1 LSYNQLEEEVIKH
14 IMNRKEK
21 VSIALALS
29 SLFIA
34 YVGMG
39 LAAPVMPS
47 IAEELKLSGA
57 VVGYLFAAMAFTQ
70 FLASPFTGVWV
81 DSIGR
86 KKMIV
91 IGLLLFSFSE
101 ALFGFANETW
111 LLFVSRLLAGVSAA
125 FIMPAVV
132 TYIADKTTLAN
143 RAKALGYQSAAISL
157 GFIIGPGIGGFIAE
171 FGIRTPFF
179 FAAAISLITAIV
191 IFLVLDDSIS
201 TEQLQKNRA
210 SAVRPEFIQEFKKS
224 FQPQYFT
231 PLLIVFVLAFGLA
244 VYEMMFSLF
253 VDEKFG
259 FTVRDISIIITI
271 GSIAG
276 VVAQI
281 LFFDKL
287 VIVIGE
293 RMLINLTLLS
303 SAIFIF
309 ITILIDGYWTM
320 IVITSI
326 VFFSGD
332 ILRPA
337 VTSFLSKIAG
347 ENQGYIAGMNSA
359 YTSLGIIIGPIIGG
373 ILFDINIDMPYAFA
387 AVVLVIAFVI
397 SSVKLKKPNLN

>member
-1 LSYNQLEEEVIKH
+1 
-14 IMNRKEK
+14 MNRKEK
-21 VSIALALS
+21 VSVALALF

-34 YVGMG
+34 YLGMG
-39 LAAPVMPS
+39 LASPVMPS
-47 IAEELKLSGA
+47 IAKDLSLSGA
-57 VVGYLFAAMAFTQ
+57 IVGYLFAAMAFAQ

-86 KKMIV
+86 KKMMI
-91 IGLLLFSFSE
+91 IGLLLFTFSE
-101 ALFGFANETW
+101 ALFGFSNETW
-111 LLFVSRLLAGVSAA
+111 LLFVSRLLGGVGAA

-132 TYIADKTTLAN
+132 TFIADKTTLAN
-143 RAKALGYQSAAISL
+143 RAKVLGYQSAAISL

-171 FGIRTPFF
+171 FGIRAPFF
-179 FAAAISLITAIV
+179 FATAVSLITAIV
-191 IFLVLDDSIS
+191 ISLVLDDSIS
-201 TEQLQKNRA
+201 TEQLEKNRA
-210 SAVRPEFIQEFKKS
+210 SAVRPAFMQEFKKS
-224 FQPQYFT
+224 FKPQYFT
-231 PLLIVFVLAFGLA
+231 PLLVVFVLAFGLA
-244 VYEMMFSLF
+244 VYEMMFALF
-253 VDEKFG
+253 VDEKLG
-259 FTVRDISIIITI
+259 FTIRDISVIITV

-287 VIVIGE
+287 VKVFGE

-309 ITILIDGYWTM
+309 ISILIDGYWTM
-320 IVITSI
+320 IAITCI

-359 YTSLGIIIGPIIGG
+359 YTSLGIILGPIIGG
-373 ILFDINIDMPYAFA
+373 ILFDFNIDMPYVFA
-387 AVVLVIAFVI
+387 AIVLSIAFVV
-397 SSVKLKKPNLN
+397 SSKKLKKPHFK

>member
-1 LSYNQLEEEVIKH
+1 
-14 IMNRKEK
+14 MNRKEK

-34 YVGMG
+34 YLGMG
-39 LAAPVMPS
+39 LASPVMPS
-47 IAEELKLSGA
+47 IAEELSLNGA
-57 VVGYLFAAMAFTQ
+57 VVGYLFAVMAFAQ

-101 ALFGFANETW
+101 ALFGFADETW
-111 LLFVSRLLAGVSAA
+111 LLFVSRLLGGVSAA

-132 TYIADKTTLAN
+132 TYVTDKTTLSN
-143 RAKALGYQSAAISL
+143 RAKVLGYQSAAISL
-157 GFIIGPGIGGFIAE
+157 GFIIGPGVGGLIAE
-171 FGIRTPFF
+171 FGIRAPFF
-179 FAAAISLITAIV
+179 FASAISLIATII
-191 IFLVLDDSIS
+191 IFILLDDSI
-201 TEQLQKNRA
+201 TVEQLQKNRA
-210 SAVRPEFIQEFKKS
+210 SAVRPVFIQEYKKS
-224 FQPQYFT
+224 FQPKYFT
-231 PLLIVFVLAFGLA
+231 PLLIVFILAFGLA

-253 VDEKFG
+253 VDERFG
-259 FTVRDISIIITI
+259 FTIRDISIVITV

-281 LFFDKL
+281 IFFDKL
-287 VIVIGE
+287 VNVIGE

-303 SAIFIF
+303 AAIFIF
-309 ITILIDGYWTM
+309 LTILIDGYLTM
-320 IVITSI
+320 IVVTSI
-326 VFFSGD
+326 VFFSCD

-347 ENQGYIAGMNSA
+347 KNQGYIAGMNSA
-359 YTSLGIIIGPIIGG
+359 YTSLGIILGPIIGG
-373 ILFDINIDMPYAFA
+373 ILFDINIDMPYIFA
-387 AVVLVIAFVI
+387 TIVLVIAFVI

>member
-1 LSYNQLEEEVIKH
+1 
-14 IMNRKEK
+14 MNRKEK

-34 YVGMG
+34 YLGMG
-39 LAAPVMPS
+39 LASPVMPS
-47 IAEELKLSGA
+47 IAEELSLNGA
-57 VVGYLFAAMAFTQ
+57 VVGYLFAVMAFAQ
-70 FLASPFTGVWV
+70 FLTSPFTGVWV

-101 ALFGFANETW
+101 ALFGFADETW
-111 LLFVSRLLAGVSAA
+111 LLFVSRLLGGISAA

-132 TYIADKTTLAN
+132 TYVTDKTTLSN
-143 RAKALGYQSAAISL
+143 RAKVLGYQSAAISL
-157 GFIIGPGIGGFIAE
+157 GFIIGPGVGGLIAE
-171 FGIRTPFF
+171 FGIRAPFF

-201 TEQLQKNRA
+201 TEQLQKNRV

-224 FQPQYFT
+224 FHPQYFT

-259 FTVRDISIIITI
+259 FTVRDISIIITV

-281 LFFDKL
+281 LFFDRL
-287 VIVIGE
+287 VNVIGE

-347 ENQGYIAGMNSA
+347 ENQGYIAGMNSS

-397 SSVKLKKPNLN
+397 SSVKLEKPNLN

>member
-1 LSYNQLEEEVIKH
+1 
-14 IMNRKEK
+14 MNRKEK

-34 YVGMG
+34 YLGMG
-39 LAAPVMPS
+39 LASPVMPS
-47 IAEELKLSGA
+47 IAEELSLNGA
-57 VVGYLFAAMAFTQ
+57 VVGYLFAVMAFAQ

-101 ALFGFANETW
+101 ALFGFADETW
-111 LLFVSRLLAGVSAA
+111 LLFVSRLLGGVSAA

-132 TYIADKTTLAN
+132 TYVTDKTTLSN
-143 RAKALGYQSAAISL
+143 RAKVLGYQSAAISL
-157 GFIIGPGIGGFIAE
+157 GFIIGPGVGGLIAE
-171 FGIRTPFF
+171 FGIRAPFF
-179 FAAAISLITAIV
+179 FASAISLIATII
-191 IFLVLDDSIS
+191 IFILLDDSI
-201 TEQLQKNRA
+201 TVEQLQKNRA
-210 SAVRPEFIQEFKKS
+210 SAVRPVFIQEFKKS
-224 FQPQYFT
+224 FQPKYFT
-231 PLLIVFVLAFGLA
+231 PLLIVFILAFGLA

-259 FTVRDISIIITI
+259 FTIRDISIVITV

-281 LFFDKL
+281 IFFDKL
-287 VIVIGE
+287 VNVIGE
-293 RMLINLTLLS
+293 RMIINLTLLS
-303 SAIFIF
+303 AAIFIF
-309 ITILIDGYWTM
+309 LTILIDGYLTM
-320 IVITSI
+320 IVVTSI
-326 VFFSGD
+326 VFFSCD

-347 ENQGYIAGMNSA
+347 KNQGYIAGMNSA
-359 YTSLGIIIGPIIGG
+359 YTSFGIILGPIIGG
-373 ILFDINIDMPYAFA
+373 ILFDINIDMPYIFA
-387 AVVLVIAFVI
+387 TIVLVIAFVI

>member
-1 LSYNQLEEEVIKH
+1 
-14 IMNRKEK
+14 MNRKEK
-21 VSIALALS
+21 VSIALALF

-34 YVGMG
+34 YLGIG

-47 IAEELKLSGA
+47 IAKDLRLSGA
-57 VVGYLFAAMAFTQ
+57 IVGYLFAAMAFSQ

-86 KKMIV
+86 KKMMI

-111 LLFVSRLLAGVSAA
+111 LLFISRLLGGVGAA

-143 RAKALGYQSAAISL
+143 RAKVLGYQSAAISL
-157 GFIIGPGIGGFIAE
+157 GFIIGPGIGGFVAE
-171 FGIRTPFF
+171 FGIRAPFF
-179 FAAAISLITAIV
+179 FATAVSLITAIV
-191 IFLVLDDSIS
+191 IFLILDDSIS

-210 SAVRPEFIQEFKKS
+210 SAVRPAFTQEFKKS

-231 PLLIVFVLAFGLA
+231 PLLVVFVLAFGLA
-244 VYEMMFSLF
+244 VFEMMFSLF
-253 VDEKFG
+253 VDEKLG
-259 FTVRDISIIITI
+259 FTVRDISVIITV

-276 VVAQI
+276 VTSQI

-287 VIVIGE
+287 VNLVGE
-293 RMLINLTLLS
+293 RMLVNLTLLS

-309 ITILIDGYWTM
+309 ISILIDGYWTM

-337 VTSFLSKIAG
+337 VTTLLSKTAG
-347 ENQGYIAGMNSA
+347 ENQGYVAGMNSA

-373 ILFDINIDMPYAFA
+373 ILFDINIDMPYVFA
-387 AVVLVIAFVI
+387 AVVLIIAFVI
-397 SSVKLKKPNLN
+397 SSTKLKQLHLN

>member
-1 LSYNQLEEEVIKH
+1 
-14 IMNRKEK
+14 MNRKEK

-34 YVGMG
+34 YLGMG
-39 LAAPVMPS
+39 LASPVMPS
-47 IAEELKLSGA
+47 IAEELSLNGA
-57 VVGYLFAAMAFTQ
+57 VVGYLFAVMAFAQ
-70 FLASPFTGVWV
+70 FLASPFTGVWI

-101 ALFGFANETW
+101 ALFGFADETW
-111 LLFVSRLLAGVSAA
+111 LLFVSRLLGGVSAA

-132 TYIADKTTLAN
+132 TYVTDKTTLSN
-143 RAKALGYQSAAISL
+143 RAKVLGYQSAAISL
-157 GFIIGPGIGGFIAE
+157 GFIIGPGVGGLIAE
-171 FGIRTPFF
+171 FGVRAPFF
-179 FAAAISLITAIV
+179 FASAISLIATII
-191 IFLVLDDSIS
+191 IFILLDDSI
-201 TEQLQKNRA
+201 TVEQLQKNRA
-210 SAVRPEFIQEFKKS
+210 SAVRPVFIQEFKKS
-224 FQPQYFT
+224 FQPKYFT
-231 PLLIVFVLAFGLA
+231 PLLIVFILAFGLA

-259 FTVRDISIIITI
+259 FTIRDISIVITV

-281 LFFDKL
+281 IFFDKL
-287 VIVIGE
+287 VNVIGE

-303 SAIFIF
+303 AAIFIF
-309 ITILIDGYWTM
+309 LTILIDGYLTM
-320 IVITSI
+320 VVVTSI
-326 VFFSGD
+326 VFFSCD

-347 ENQGYIAGMNSA
+347 KNQGYIAGMNSA
-359 YTSLGIIIGPIIGG
+359 YTSLGIILGPIIGG
-373 ILFDINIDMPYAFA
+373 ILFDINIDMPYIFA
-387 AVVLVIAFVI
+387 TIVLVIAFGI

>member
-1 LSYNQLEEEVIKH
+1 
-14 IMNRKEK
+14 MNRKEK

-34 YVGMG
+34 YLGMG
-39 LAAPVMPS
+39 LASPVMPS
-47 IAEELKLSGA
+47 IAEELSLNGA
-57 VVGYLFAAMAFTQ
+57 VVGYLFAVMAFAQ

-101 ALFGFANETW
+101 ALFGFADETW
-111 LLFVSRLLAGVSAA
+111 LLFVSRLLGGVSAA

-132 TYIADKTTLAN
+132 TYVTDKTTLSN
-143 RAKALGYQSAAISL
+143 RAKVLGYQSAAISL
-157 GFIIGPGIGGFIAE
+157 GFIIGPGVGGLIAE
-171 FGIRTPFF
+171 FGIRAPFF
-179 FAAAISLITAIV
+179 FASAISLIATII
-191 IFLVLDDSIS
+191 IFILLDDSI
-201 TEQLQKNRA
+201 TVEQLQKNRA
-210 SAVRPEFIQEFKKS
+210 SAVRPVFIQEYKKS
-224 FQPQYFT
+224 FQPKYFT
-231 PLLIVFVLAFGLA
+231 PLLIVFILAFGLA

-259 FTVRDISIIITI
+259 FTIRDISIVITV

-281 LFFDKL
+281 IFFDKL
-287 VIVIGE
+287 VNVIGE

-303 SAIFIF
+303 AAIFIF
-309 ITILIDGYWTM
+309 LTILIDGYLTM
-320 IVITSI
+320 IVVTSI
-326 VFFSGD
+326 VFFSCD

-347 ENQGYIAGMNSA
+347 KNQGYIAGMNSA
-359 YTSLGIIIGPIIGG
+359 YTSLGIILGPIIGG
-373 ILFDINIDMPYAFA
+373 ILFDINIDMPYIFA
-387 AVVLVIAFVI
+387 TIVLVIAFVI

>member
-1 LSYNQLEEEVIKH
+1 
-14 IMNRKEK
+14 MNRKEK

-34 YVGMG
+34 YLGMG
-39 LAAPVMPS
+39 LASPVMPS
-47 IAEELKLSGA
+47 IAEELSLNGA
-57 VVGYLFAAMAFTQ
+57 VVGYLFAVMAFAQ

-91 IGLLLFSFSE
+91 IGLLLFSVSE
-101 ALFGFANETW
+101 ALFGFADETW
-111 LLFVSRLLAGVSAA
+111 LLFVSRLLGGVSAA

-132 TYIADKTTLAN
+132 TYVTDKTTLSN
-143 RAKALGYQSAAISL
+143 RAKVLGYQSAAISL
-157 GFIIGPGIGGFIAE
+157 GFIIGPGVGGLIAG
-171 FGIRTPFF
+171 FGIRAPFF
-179 FAAAISLITAIV
+179 FASAISLIATII
-191 IFLVLDDSIS
+191 IFILLDDSI
-201 TEQLQKNRA
+201 TVEQLQKNRA
-210 SAVRPEFIQEFKKS
+210 SAVRPIFIQEYKKS
-224 FQPQYFT
+224 FQPKYFT
-231 PLLIVFVLAFGLA
+231 PLLIVFILAFGLA

-259 FTVRDISIIITI
+259 FTIRDISIVITV

-281 LFFDKL
+281 IFFDKL
-287 VIVIGE
+287 VNVIGE

-303 SAIFIF
+303 AAIFIF
-309 ITILIDGYWTM
+309 LTILIDGYLTM
-320 IVITSI
+320 IVVTSI
-326 VFFSGD
+326 VFFSCD

-359 YTSLGIIIGPIIGG
+359 YTSLGIILGPIIGG
-373 ILFDINIDMPYAFA
+373 ILFDINIDMPYIFA
-387 AVVLVIAFVI
+387 TIVLVIAFVI
-397 SSVKLKKPNLN
+397 SSVKLKKPSLN

>member
-1 LSYNQLEEEVIKH
+1 
-14 IMNRKEK
+14 MNRKEK

-34 YVGMG
+34 YLGMG
-39 LAAPVMPS
+39 LASPVMPS
-47 IAEELKLSGA
+47 IAEELSLNGA
-57 VVGYLFAAMAFTQ
+57 VVGYLFAVMAFAQ

-101 ALFGFANETW
+101 ALFGFADETW
-111 LLFVSRLLAGVSAA
+111 LLFVSRLLGGVSAA

-132 TYIADKTTLAN
+132 TYVTDKTTLSN
-143 RAKALGYQSAAISL
+143 RAKVLGYQSAAISL
-157 GFIIGPGIGGFIAE
+157 GFIIGPGVGGLIAE
-171 FGIRTPFF
+171 FGIRAPFF
-179 FAAAISLITAIV
+179 FAAAISLIATII
-191 IFLVLDDSIS
+191 IFILLDDSI
-201 TEQLQKNRA
+201 TVEQLQKNRA
-210 SAVRPEFIQEFKKS
+210 SAVCPVFIHEFKKS
-224 FQPQYFT
+224 FQPKYFT
-231 PLLIVFVLAFGLA
+231 PLLIVFILAFGLS

-259 FTVRDISIIITI
+259 FTIRDISIVITV

-281 LFFDKL
+281 IFFDKL
-287 VIVIGE
+287 VNVIGE

-303 SAIFIF
+303 TAIFIF
-309 ITILIDGYWTM
+309 LTILIDGYLTM
-320 IVITSI
+320 IVVTSI
-326 VFFSGD
+326 VFFSCD

-347 ENQGYIAGMNSA
+347 KNQGYIAGMNSA
-359 YTSLGIIIGPIIGG
+359 YTSLGIILGPIIGG
-373 ILFDINIDMPYAFA
+373 ILFDINIDMPYIFA
-387 AVVLVIAFVI
+387 TIVLVIAFVI
-397 SSVKLKKPNLN
+397 SSVKLKKPNHN

>member
-1 LSYNQLEEEVIKH
+1 
-14 IMNRKEK
+14 MNRKEK
-21 VSIALALS
+21 VSIALALF

-34 YVGMG
+34 YLGIG
-39 LAAPVMPS
+39 LASPVMPS
-47 IAEELKLSGA
+47 IAKDLNLSGA
-57 VVGYLFAAMAFTQ
+57 IVGYLFAAMAFSQ

-86 KKMIV
+86 KKMMV
-91 IGLLLFSFSE
+91 IGLLIFSFSE
-101 ALFGFANETW
+101 ALFGFSNETW
-111 LLFVSRLLAGVSAA
+111 LLFVSRLLGGIGAA

-171 FGIRTPFF
+171 FGIRAPFF
-179 FAAAISLITAIV
+179 FATAISLITAIV
-191 IFLVLDDSIS
+191 IFLILDDSIS
-201 TEQLQKNRA
+201 TKQLQKNRS
-210 SAVRPEFIQEFKKS
+210 SAVRPAFIQEFKKS
-224 FQPQYFT
+224 VQPQYFT
-231 PLLIVFVLAFGLA
+231 PLLVVFVLAFGLA
-244 VYEMMFSLF
+244 VYEMMFALF
-253 VDEKFG
+253 VDEKLG
-259 FTVRDISIIITI
+259 FTIRDISVIITV

-281 LFFDKL
+281 LFFDKM
-287 VIVIGE
+287 VNVIGE

-309 ITILIDGYWTM
+309 ISVLIDGYWTM

-337 VTSFLSKIAG
+337 VTTFLSKIAG
-347 ENQGYIAGMNSA
+347 KNQGYIADMNSA

-373 ILFDINIDMPYAFA
+373 ILFDVNINMPYVFA
-387 AVVLVIAFVI
+387 AVVLVTAFII
-397 SSVKLKKPNLN
+397 SSAKLKTPHLN

>member
-1 LSYNQLEEEVIKH
+1 LSYNQLEEINH

-34 YVGMG
+34 YVGIG
-39 LAAPVMPS
+39 LAVPVIPS
-47 IAEELKLSGA
+47 IAEELSLSGA
-57 VVGYLFAAMAFTQ
+57 FVGYLYAAMAFTQ
-70 FLASPFTGVWV
+70 LLVSPFTGVWV

-101 ALFGFANETW
+101 VLFGFANETW
-111 LLFVSRLLAGVSAA
+111 FLFVSRLLGGVSNA
-125 FIMPAVV
+125 FIMPAVI

-143 RAKALGYQSAAISL
+143 RAKVLGYQSAAISS
-157 GFIIGPGIGGFIAE
+157 GFIIGPAIGGFIAE
-171 FGIRTPFF
+171 FGIRAPFF
-179 FAAAISLITAIV
+179 FAAAISLIAAIV
-191 IFLVLDDSIS
+191 IFSVLDESIS
-201 TEQLQKNRA
+201 KEQLQKNRA
-210 SAVRPEFIQEFKKS
+210 SAVRLQFIQEFKKS
-224 FQPQYFT
+224 FHPQYFT

-259 FTVRDISIIITI
+259 FTVRDISIIITV

-287 VIVIGE
+287 VNLIGE
-293 RMLINLTLLS
+293 RMLINLSLLS
-303 SAIFIF
+303 TAIFIF
-309 ITILIDGYWTM
+309 ITILVDGYWMM

-326 VFFSGD
+326 AFFSCD

-337 VTSFLSKIAG
+337 ATSFLSKIAG

-359 YTSLGIIIGPIIGG
+359 YTSLGIILGPIIGG
-373 ILFDINIDMPYAFA
+373 ILFDINVDMPYIFA
-387 AVVLVIAFVI
+387 TIVLVIAFVI

>member
-1 LSYNQLEEEVIKH
+1 MNQ
-14 IMNRKEK
+14 KEK

-47 IAEELKLSGA
+47 IAGELKLSGA

-132 TYIADKTTLAN
+132 TYIADKTTLVN

-210 SAVRPEFIQEFKKS
+210 SVVRPEFIQEFKKS

-253 VDEKFG
+253 VDKKFG

-287 VIVIGE
+287 VIVIRE

-309 ITILIDGYWTM
+309 ITILLDGYWTM

-373 ILFDINIDMPYAFA
+373 ILFDINIDIPYAFA

-397 SSVKLKKPNLN
+397 SSVKLEKPNLN

>member
-1 LSYNQLEEEVIKH
+1 
-14 IMNRKEK
+14 MNRKEK

-29 SLFIA
+29 SLFIT
-34 YVGMG
+34 YLGMG
-39 LAAPVMPS
+39 LASPVMPS
-47 IAEELKLSGA
+47 IAEELSLNGA
-57 VVGYLFAAMAFTQ
+57 LVGYLFAAMAFAQ

-101 ALFGFANETW
+101 ALFGFADETW
-111 LLFVSRLLAGVSAA
+111 LLFVSRLLGGVSAA

-132 TYIADKTTLAN
+132 TYVTDKTTLSN
-143 RAKALGYQSAAISL
+143 RAKVLGYQSAAISL
-157 GFIIGPGIGGFIAE
+157 GFIIGPGIGGLIAE
-171 FGIRTPFF
+171 FGIRAPFF
-179 FAAAISLITAIV
+179 FAAAISLIATII
-191 IFLVLDDSIS
+191 IFILLDDSI
-201 TEQLQKNRA
+201 TVEQLQKNRA
-210 SAVRPEFIQEFKKS
+210 SAVRPVFIQEFKKS
-224 FQPQYFT
+224 FQPKYFT
-231 PLLIVFVLAFGLA
+231 PLLIVFVLAFGLG

-259 FTVRDISIIITI
+259 FTIRDISIVITV

-281 LFFDKL
+281 IFFDKL
-287 VIVIGE
+287 VNVIGE

-303 SAIFIF
+303 TAIFIF
-309 ITILIDGYWTM
+309 LTILIDGYLTM
-320 IVITSI
+320 IVVTSI
-326 VFFSGD
+326 VFFSCD

-359 YTSLGIIIGPIIGG
+359 YTSLGIILGPIIGG

-387 AVVLVIAFVI
+387 TVVLVMAFVI
-397 SSVKLKKPNLN
+397 SSTKLKKSHLSLN

>member
-1 LSYNQLEEEVIKH
+1 
-14 IMNRKEK
+14 MNRKEK

-34 YVGMG
+34 YLGMG
-39 LAAPVMPS
+39 LASPVMPS
-47 IAEELKLSGA
+47 IAEELSLNGA
-57 VVGYLFAAMAFTQ
+57 VVGYLFAVMAFAQ

-101 ALFGFANETW
+101 ALFGFADETW
-111 LLFVSRLLAGVSAA
+111 LLFVSRLLGGVSAA

-132 TYIADKTTLAN
+132 TYVTDKTTLSN
-143 RAKALGYQSAAISL
+143 RAKVLGYQSAAISL
-157 GFIIGPGIGGFIAE
+157 GFIIGPGVGGLIAE
-171 FGIRTPFF
+171 IGIRAPFF
-179 FAAAISLITAIV
+179 FASAISLIATII
-191 IFLVLDDSIS
+191 IFILLDDSI
-201 TEQLQKNRA
+201 TVEQLQKNRA
-210 SAVRPEFIQEFKKS
+210 SAVRPVFIQEYKKS
-224 FQPQYFT
+224 FQPKYFT
-231 PLLIVFVLAFGLA
+231 PLLIVFILAFGLA

-259 FTVRDISIIITI
+259 FTIRDISIVITV

-281 LFFDKL
+281 IFFDKL
-287 VIVIGE
+287 VNVIGE

-303 SAIFIF
+303 AAIFIF
-309 ITILIDGYWTM
+309 LTILIDGYLTM
-320 IVITSI
+320 IVVTSI
-326 VFFSGD
+326 VFFSCD

-359 YTSLGIIIGPIIGG
+359 YTSLGIILGPIIGG
-373 ILFDINIDMPYAFA
+373 ILFDINIDMPYIFA
-387 AVVLVIAFVI
+387 TIVLVIAFVI

>member
-1 LSYNQLEEEVIKH
+1 
-14 IMNRKEK
+14 M
-21 VSIALALS
+21 SIALALF

-34 YVGMG
+34 FVGIG

-47 IAEELKLSGA
+47 IAKDLSLSGA
-57 VVGYLFAAMAFTQ
+57 VVGYLFAAMALAQ

-81 DSIGR
+81 DSIGH
-86 KKMIV
+86 KKMMV

-101 ALFGFANETW
+101 ALFGLSNETW
-111 LLFVSRLLAGVSAA
+111 LLFVSRLLGGVGAA

-132 TYIADKTTLAN
+132 TYIADQTTLVN
-143 RAKALGYQSAAISL
+143 RAKVLGYQSAAISL

-171 FGIRTPFF
+171 FGIHAPFF
-179 FAAAISLITAIV
+179 FAATISLITAIV
-191 IFLVLDDSIS
+191 ISLVLDDSIS
-201 TEQLQKNRA
+201 IEQLEKNRA
-210 SAVRPEFIQEFKKS
+210 SAVRPAFIQEFKKS
-224 FQPQYFT
+224 FQPQYST
-231 PLLIVFVLAFGLA
+231 PLLVVFVLAFGLA

-253 VDEKFG
+253 VDEKLG
-259 FTVRDISIIITI
+259 FTVRDISIIITV

-281 LFFDKL
+281 SFFDNL
-287 VIVIGE
+287 VKVFGE

-309 ITILIDGYWTM
+309 ITIFIDGYWTM

-373 ILFDINIDMPYAFA
+373 ILFDINIDMHYVFA
-387 AVVLVIAFVI
+387 AVVLTIAFVI
-397 SSVKLKKPNLN
+397 SSTKLKESHPN

>member
-1 LSYNQLEEEVIKH
+1 
-14 IMNRKEK
+14 M
-21 VSIALALS
+21 
-29 SLFIA
+29 
-34 YVGMG
+34 
-39 LAAPVMPS
+39 
-47 IAEELKLSGA
+47 
-57 VVGYLFAAMAFTQ
+57 
-70 FLASPFTGVWV
+70 
-81 DSIGR
+81 
-86 KKMIV
+86 
-91 IGLLLFSFSE
+91 
-101 ALFGFANETW
+101 
-111 LLFVSRLLAGVSAA
+111 
-125 FIMPAVV
+125 
-132 TYIADKTTLAN
+132 
-143 RAKALGYQSAAISL
+143 
-157 GFIIGPGIGGFIAE
+157 
-171 FGIRTPFF
+171 
-179 FAAAISLITAIV
+179 
-191 IFLVLDDSIS
+191 
-201 TEQLQKNRA
+201 
-210 SAVRPEFIQEFKKS
+210 
-224 FQPQYFT
+224 
-231 PLLIVFVLAFGLA
+231 FVLAFGLA

-259 FTVRDISIIITI
+259 FTVRDISIIITV

-287 VIVIGE
+287 VNVIGE

-373 ILFDINIDMPYAFA
+373 ILFDINIDMPYVFA

-397 SSVKLKKPNLN
+397 SSTKLKKPQLN

>member
-1 LSYNQLEEEVIKH
+1 LSYNQLEEEVINH
-14 IMNRKEK
+14 IMDRKEK

-210 SAVRPEFIQEFKKS
+210 SAVRPEFIQELKKS

-347 ENQGYIAGMNSA
+347 KNQGYIAGMNSS

-397 SSVKLKKPNLN
+397 SSVKLEKPNLN

>member
-1 LSYNQLEEEVIKH
+1 
-14 IMNRKEK
+14 MNRKEK

-34 YVGMG
+34 YLGMG
-39 LAAPVMPS
+39 LASPVMPS
-47 IAEELKLSGA
+47 IAEELSLNGA
-57 VVGYLFAAMAFTQ
+57 VVGYLFAVMAFAQ

-101 ALFGFANETW
+101 ALFGFADETW
-111 LLFVSRLLAGVSAA
+111 LLFVSRLLGGVSAA

-132 TYIADKTTLAN
+132 TYVTDKTTLSN
-143 RAKALGYQSAAISL
+143 RAKVLGYQSAAISL
-157 GFIIGPGIGGFIAE
+157 GFIIGPGVGGLIAE
-171 FGIRTPFF
+171 FGIRAPFF
-179 FAAAISLITAIV
+179 FASAISLIATII
-191 IFLVLDDSIS
+191 IFILLDDSI
-201 TEQLQKNRA
+201 TVEQLQKNRA
-210 SAVRPEFIQEFKKS
+210 SAVRPVFIQEYKKS
-224 FQPQYFT
+224 FQPKYFT
-231 PLLIVFVLAFGLA
+231 PLLIVFILAFGLA

-259 FTVRDISIIITI
+259 FTIRDISIVITV

-281 LFFDKL
+281 IFFDKL
-287 VIVIGE
+287 VNVIGE
-293 RMLINLTLLS
+293 RMLFNLTLLS
-303 SAIFIF
+303 AAIFIF
-309 ITILIDGYWTM
+309 LTILIDGYLTM
-320 IVITSI
+320 IVVTSI
-326 VFFSGD
+326 VFFSCD

-347 ENQGYIAGMNSA
+347 KNQGYIAGMNSA
-359 YTSLGIIIGPIIGG
+359 YTSLGIILGPIIGG
-373 ILFDINIDMPYAFA
+373 ILFDINIDMPYIFA
-387 AVVLVIAFVI
+387 TIVLVIAFVI

>member
-1 LSYNQLEEEVIKH
+1 
-14 IMNRKEK
+14 MNRKEK
-21 VSIALALS
+21 VSIALALF
-29 SLFIA
+29 SLFTA
-34 YVGMG
+34 FVGIG

-47 IAEELKLSGA
+47 IAKDLSLSGA
-57 VVGYLFAAMAFTQ
+57 VVGYLFAAMALAQ
-70 FLASPFTGVWV
+70 FLGSPFTGVWV

-86 KKMIV
+86 KKMMV

-101 ALFGFANETW
+101 ALFGLSNETW
-111 LLFVSRLLAGVSAA
+111 LLFVSRLLGGVGAA

-143 RAKALGYQSAAISL
+143 RAKVLGYQSAAISL

-171 FGIRTPFF
+171 FGIRAPFF
-179 FAAAISLITAIV
+179 FAAAVSLITAIV
-191 IFLVLDDSIS
+191 ISLVLDDSIS
-201 TEQLQKNRA
+201 TEQLEKNRA
-210 SAVRPEFIQEFKKS
+210 SAVRPAFIQEFKKS

-231 PLLIVFVLAFGLA
+231 PLLVVFVLAFGLA

-253 VDEKFG
+253 VDEKLG
-259 FTVRDISIIITI
+259 FTVRDISIIITV

-281 LFFDKL
+281 SFFDKL
-287 VIVIGE
+287 VKVFGE
-293 RMLINLTLLS
+293 RMLINLTLLT

-309 ITILIDGYWTM
+309 MTIFIDGYWTM

-373 ILFDINIDMPYAFA
+373 ILFDINIDMPYVFA
-387 AVVLVIAFVI
+387 AVVLGIAFVI
-397 SSVKLKKPNLN
+397 SSTKLKKPQLD